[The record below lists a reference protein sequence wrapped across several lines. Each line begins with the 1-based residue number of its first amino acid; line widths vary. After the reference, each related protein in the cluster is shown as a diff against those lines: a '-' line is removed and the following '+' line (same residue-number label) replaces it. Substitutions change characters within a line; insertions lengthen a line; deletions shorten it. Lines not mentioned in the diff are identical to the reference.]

1 MRITDLLKK
10 QGITL
15 NASPGDKREAIDILV
30 KLHERCGNLN
40 DTAAYKE
47 GILAREE
54 MGTTAIGMEVAI
66 PHAKSE
72 AVKAPALTAI
82 TVPGGVDYE
91 SPDGAPCKL
100 IFMIAATL
108 DGDVHLEVLAR
119 LMQMLMHE
127 DFTAKLKAAKTP
139 AEFLKIIDDQETK
152 QFPEEGAVPAPAASD
167 DKKPGFRVLAVTAC
181 PTGIAHTYMAAEALA
196 KAGDKMG
203 ITIKVETNGSGG
215 AKNVLTAEEIANCD
229 GIIIAADKNVETA
242 RFDGKPVL
250 STKVADGIHKPE
262 ELINKIIN
270 GEVGVFHSDRKASA
284 AEASGGD
291 ESFGRKLYKH
301 LMNGVSHMLPF
312 VVAGGIFIAIA
323 FLIDTFAGNAGSSN
337 FGSVNEVA
345 KWFKSIGGVAFNLMV
360 PILAGFIAM
369 SIADR
374 PGLLVGLVGGL
385 MATSGITFFNP
396 GGTELKDI
404 ISGMFDSILKGD
416 VSFADAYAQAGT
428 QASAIAVVPSG
439 FLGGL
444 LAGFVGG
451 YFMLL
456 IEKAC
461 SNFPRALEG
470 IKPVLVFPLLGL
482 GGIAAFMCAVNPIM
496 GLINTGMSNALK
508 SMAESGLII
517 PLCALLAGM
526 MAIDMGGPFNK
537 AAYVFATGML
547 ASQTDAAFMIMAAVM
562 IGGMVPPIAIAL
574 STTFFRN
581 RWTDEERRNAPV
593 NYIMGLSFITEG
605 AIPYAAGHPL
615 QVIPSC
621 IVGSA
626 AAGALSAL
634 FGCKLMAPHGGVFV
648 FATMQGTWMFY
659 ILALAIGAVLSML
672 MLAVLKRP
680 EKKD

>member
-10 QGITL
+10 QSIAL
-15 NASPGDKREAIDILV
+15 SVSVKDKSEAIDTLV
-30 KLHERCGNLN
+30 DLHTRSGNLN
-40 DTAAYKE
+40 DAAVYKK
-47 GILAREE
+47 GILAREQ

-72 AVKAPALTAI
+72 AVKAPALSAI
-82 TVPGGVDYE
+82 TVPNGVDYGA
-91 SPDGAPCKL
+91 PDGQPCKL

-127 DFTAKLKAAKTP
+127 DFTAKLKAAKT
-139 AEFLKIIDDQETK
+139 ADEFMKIIDEQETA
-152 QFPEEGAVPAPAASD
+152 QFPEEAAAPAAP
-167 DKKPGFRVLAVTAC
+167 KKEGYRVLAVTAC
-181 PTGIAHTYMAAEALA
+181 PTGIAHTYMAAESLA
-196 KAGDKMG
+196 KAGEKMG

-242 RFDGKPVL
+242 RFNGKPVY

-262 ELINKIIN
+262 ELINKIVN
-270 GEVGVFHSDRKASA
+270 GEAPVFHSDKKVEASA
-284 AEASGGD
+284 GGGN
-291 ESFGRKLYKH
+291 ESFGRQLYKH

-323 FLIDTFAGNAGSSN
+323 FLIDTFAGNAGSAD
-337 FGSVNEVA
+337 FGSVNQVA
-345 KWFKSIGGVAFNLMV
+345 AWFKTIGGVAFNLMV

-374 PGLLVGLVGGL
+374 PGLLVGLVGGFL
-385 MATSGITFFNP
+385 ATAGATFPLP
-396 GGTELKDI
+396 GGDI
-404 ISGMFDSILKGD
+404 
-416 VSFADAYAQAGT
+416 
-428 QASAIAVVPSG
+428 PSG

-451 YFMLL
+451 YMMLG
-456 IEKAC
+456 IEKMC
-461 SNFPRALEG
+461 SKFPRALEG
-470 IKPVLVFPLLGL
+470 IKPVLVYPLLGL
-482 GGIAAFMCAVNPIM
+482 GGVAVLMCAINPIM
-496 GLINTGMSNALK
+496 GWINTGMTNVLK
-508 SMAESGLII
+508 SMADSGLII

-547 ASQTDAAFMIMAAVM
+547 ASQTDAAYMIMAAVM

-574 STTFFRN
+574 STTFFKS

-626 AAGALSAL
+626 AAGALSAI
-634 FGCKLMAPHGGVFV
+634 FQCKLMAPHGGVFV

-659 ILALAIGAVLSML
+659 ILALLIGAVLGMI
-672 MLAVLKRP
+672 MLAILKRP
-680 EKKD
+680 IDKK

>member
-1 MRITDLLKK
+1 MRITDLLKADGIALGVKLADK
-10 QGITL
+10 Q
-15 NASPGDKREAIDILV
+15 AAIDKLV
-30 KLHERCGNLN
+30 SLHDKCGNLK
-40 DTAAYKE
+40 DAKAYKE
-47 GILAREE
+47 GIIKREE

-72 AVKAPALTAI
+72 AVKAPALAAV
-82 TVPGGVDYE
+82 TVPDGVDYE

-139 AEFLKIIDDQETK
+139 KEFLAIIDEQETK
-152 QFPEEGAVPAPAASD
+152 QFPEEAAAPEAKRD
-167 DKKPGFRVLAVTAC
+167 GYQVLAVTAC
-181 PTGIAHTYMAAEALA
+181 PTGIAHTYMAAESLQ
-196 KAGDKMG
+196 KAGDEMG
-203 ITIKVETNGSGG
+203 ISIKVETNGSGG
-215 AKNVLTAEEIANCD
+215 AKNVLTAEEIAGCD

-242 RFDGKPVL
+242 RFDGKPVY
-250 STKVADGIHKPE
+250 STKVADGIHKPK

-270 GEVGVFHSDRKASA
+270 KEVAVFHSDQKAPAASA
-284 AEASGGD
+284 GG
-291 ESFGRKLYKH
+291 ESAGRKVYKH

-323 FLIDTFAGNAGSSN
+323 FLIDTFAGNAGSPD
-337 FGSVNEVA
+337 FGSVNAVA
-345 KWFKSIGGVAFNLMV
+345 AFFKTIGGVAFNLMV

-374 PGLLVGLVGGL
+374 PGLLVGLVGGFL
-385 MATSGITFFNP
+385 ATSGATFILP
-396 GGTELKDI
+396 GGD
-404 ISGMFDSILKGD
+404 
-416 VSFADAYAQAGT
+416 
-428 QASAIAVVPSG
+428 VPSG

-444 LAGFVGG
+444 LAGFAGG
-451 YFMLL
+451 YMMLG
-456 IEKAC
+456 IEKMC
-461 SNFPRALEG
+461 SKFPRSLEG

-482 GGIAAFMCAVNPIM
+482 GGIAVIMCAVNPIM
-496 GLINTGMSNALK
+496 GIINNAMNNALVAM
-508 SMAESGLII
+508 SENEALII

-547 ASQTDAAFMIMAAVM
+547 SFQTDAAYMIMAAVM
-562 IGGMVPPIAIAL
+562 IGGMVPPLAIAL
-574 STTFFRN
+574 STTFFKS

-648 FATMQGTWMFY
+648 FATMQGTWYLY
-659 ILALAIGAVLSML
+659 IAALAIGAVLGML
-672 MLAVLKRP
+672 MLAILKRP
-680 EKKD
+680 IKK

>member
-1 MRITDLLKK
+1 MRITDLLKEAGVK
-10 QGITL
+10 LDAKVSTK
-15 NASPGDKREAIDILV
+15 AEAIDELV
-30 KLHERCGNLN
+30 KLHDKCGNLI
-40 DTAAYKE
+40 DVAAYKD
-47 GILAREE
+47 GILKREE

-72 AVKAPALTAI
+72 AVKAPALSAI
-82 TVPGGVDYE
+82 TVSNGVDYG

-100 IFMIAATL
+100 IFMIAATT

-119 LMQMLMHE
+119 LMQMLMDE
-127 DFTAKLKAAKTP
+127 EFTGKLKSAKTVK
-139 AEFLKIIDDQETK
+139 EFLDIIDRKETEK
-152 QFPEEGAVPAPAASD
+152 FPEEAAAAEP
-167 DKKPGFRVLAVTAC
+167 KKDGYQVLAVTAC
-181 PTGIAHTYMAAEALA
+181 PTGIAHTYMAAEALQ

-203 ITIKVETNGSGG
+203 ISIKVETNGSGG

-242 RFDGKPVL
+242 RFDGKPVY

-262 ELINKIIN
+262 ELINKIVN
-270 GEVGVFHSDRKASA
+270 HEAPVFHSDRKAEPGSA
-284 AEASGGD
+284 EGEGA
-291 ESFGRKLYKH
+291 GRKIYKH

-323 FLIDTFAGNAGSSN
+323 FLIDTFAGNAGDAN
-337 FGSVNEVA
+337 FGSVNLVA
-345 KWFKSIGGVAFNLMV
+345 AWFKAIGGVAFNLMV

-374 PGLLVGLVGGL
+374 PGLLVGLVGGFL
-385 MATSGITFFNP
+385 ATAGATFPLP
-396 GGTELKDI
+396 GGD
-404 ISGMFDSILKGD
+404 
-416 VSFADAYAQAGT
+416 
-428 QASAIAVVPSG
+428 VPSG

-444 LAGFVGG
+444 LAGFAGG
-451 YFMLL
+451 YMMLG
-456 IEKAC
+456 IEKMC
-461 SNFPRALEG
+461 SKFPRSLEG
-470 IKPVLVFPLLGL
+470 IKPVLVYPLLGL
-482 GGIAAFMCAVNPIM
+482 GGIAVIMCAVNPIM
-496 GLINTGMSNALK
+496 GIINTAMSNALTA
-508 SMAESGLII
+508 MANTEGLML

-547 ASQTDAAFMIMAAVM
+547 SFQTDAAYMIMAAVM
-562 IGGMVPPIAIAL
+562 IGGMVPPLAIAL
-574 STTFFRN
+574 STTFFKS
-581 RWTDEERRNAPV
+581 RWTEEERRNAPV

-648 FATMQGTWMFY
+648 FATMAGTWYMY
-659 ILALAIGAVLSML
+659 LLALAIGAVIGML
-672 MLAVLKRP
+672 MLALLKKP
-680 EKKD
+680 IKE

>member
-10 QGITL
+10 QSIAL
-15 NASPGDKREAIDILV
+15 SVSVKDKSEAIDTLV
-30 KLHERCGNLN
+30 DLHTRSGNLN
-40 DTAAYKE
+40 DAAVYKE
-47 GILAREE
+47 GILAREQ

-72 AVKAPALTAI
+72 AVKAPALSAI
-82 TVPGGVDYE
+82 TVPNGVDYGA
-91 SPDGAPCKL
+91 PDGQPCKL

-127 DFTAKLKAAKTP
+127 DFTAKLKAAKT
-139 AEFLKIIDDQETK
+139 ADEFMKIIDEQETA
-152 QFPEEGAVPAPAASD
+152 QFPEEAAAPAAP
-167 DKKPGFRVLAVTAC
+167 KKEGYRVLAVTAC
-181 PTGIAHTYMAAEALA
+181 PTGIAHTYMAAESLA
-196 KAGDKMG
+196 KAGEKMG

-229 GIIIAADKNVETA
+229 GIIIA
-242 RFDGKPVL
+242 PVY

-262 ELINKIIN
+262 ELINKIVN
-270 GEVGVFHSDRKASA
+270 GEAPVFHSDKKVEASA
-284 AEASGGD
+284 GGGN
-291 ESFGRKLYKH
+291 ESFGRQLYKH

-323 FLIDTFAGNAGSSN
+323 FLIDTFAGNAGSAD
-337 FGSVNEVA
+337 FGSVNQVA
-345 KWFKSIGGVAFNLMV
+345 AWFKTIGGVAFNLMV

-374 PGLLVGLVGGL
+374 PGLLVGLVGGFL
-385 MATSGITFFNP
+385 ATAGATFPLP
-396 GGTELKDI
+396 GGDI
-404 ISGMFDSILKGD
+404 
-416 VSFADAYAQAGT
+416 
-428 QASAIAVVPSG
+428 PSG

-451 YFMLL
+451 YMMLG
-456 IEKAC
+456 IEKMC
-461 SNFPRALEG
+461 SKFPRALEG
-470 IKPVLVFPLLGL
+470 IKPVLVYPLLGL
-482 GGIAAFMCAVNPIM
+482 GGVAVLMCAINPIM
-496 GLINTGMSNALK
+496 GWINTGMTNVLK
-508 SMAESGLII
+508 SMADSGLII

-547 ASQTDAAFMIMAAVM
+547 ASQTEAAYMIMAAVM

-574 STTFFRN
+574 STTFFKS

-626 AAGALSAL
+626 AAGALSAI
-634 FGCKLMAPHGGVFV
+634 FQCKLMAPHGGVFV

-659 ILALAIGAVLSML
+659 ILALLIGAVLGMI
-672 MLAVLKRP
+672 MLAILKRP
-680 EKKD
+680 IDKK